1 MPFVYID
8 FEIKE
13 IEILVD
19 DFTQNT
25 NLLLEAD
32 SSDKAITITDKK
44 KQYLRSLLIDIINT
58 IKPKMNQVIFIYS
71 NSENEKLKAKFLV
84 IFFLLKI
91 ILLKILKI

>member
-1 MPFVYID
+1 MKAWTVATGSSTAFCIVTLVNNEKSEIDLLFSSMPFVYID

-19 DFTQNT
+19 DFTENT

-44 KQYLRSLLIDIINT
+44 NKIFKIIIN
-58 IKPKMNQVIFIYS
+58 
-71 NSENEKLKAKFLV
+71 
-84 IFFLLKI
+84 
-91 ILLKILKI
+91 